1 LGCREKKEI
10 MGERKKILV
19 VDDDVNFSQLLQCAL
34 EDDFEVTTAPDGL
47 EGVKLAGSL
56 KPDLILMDV
65 MMPNVAGIEMV
76 RMLQE
81 EEDIKKIPVIVLTGS
96 HMEKGV
102 PDFFKQERNVRMF
115 LSKTTPVMEIV
126 AAVKTTLAA

>member
-1 LGCREKKEI
+1 
-10 MGERKKILV
+10 MGDKQRILV
-19 VDDDVNFSQLLQCAL
+19 VDDNASFSQLIQCVL
-34 EDDFEVTTAPDGL
+34 EEEFEVALADDGF